1 MHFTGIT
8 ENSSSLG
15 VDLKQ
20 QQDPSLFEN
29 HIQKLFFLCIKAS
42 DFLEQSC
49 NASVGTGLVDVSF
62 VLRFLLQRVQ
72 LFLLLPGRPK
82 RTLYSKKYGV
92 DLIRYTHAANTVVY
106 SSNKIDGK

>member
-1 MHFTGIT
+1 MHLAGVTG
-8 ENSSSLG
+8 NSSSLG
-15 VDLKQ
+15 ET
-20 QQDPSLFEN
+20 PRSLFEN
-29 HIQKLFFLCIKAS
+29 QIKKLFLLYIKTS
-42 DFLEQSC
+42 DFLKQSW

-72 LFLLLPGRPK
+72 LFLLPPDRPK

-106 SSNKIDGK
+106 SSNKIDGE